1 MEIDDTLAN
10 AIADEAA
17 RRSLKATATCQYCG
31 EVFTERS
38 VSDLLGHRDV
48 CFRKTRKPLSDLA
61 KPSKSD

>member
-1 MEIDDTLAN
+1 MDIDDTLAA

-17 RRSLKATATCQYCG
+17 RRGIKGSAVCQHCG

-38 VSDLLGHRDV
+38 VSDLLDHRDV
-48 CFRKTRKPLSDLA
+48 CFRKTRKPLSDLV